1 MQTLM
6 FPFSSSFMSMWTIT
20 FCFSLFLG
28 MTMFNER
35 PNFFF
40 SLLPLLLLGEVG
52 GKKIRGELCINIVGL
67 ALNHRCNGGSVS
79 QNFELWPL
87 FTIWRFPGFKGR
99 PGFKIGF
106 YEVLTLDIFQV
117 LCLSLLLP
125 KQFQVSKKRMKSWRQ
140 KLPKS
145 QVCPYP
151 SIHPAR
157 AFCPTKSWIPTVLIT
172 NVIVVIICVFVA
184 VVISW
189 SSSWVNSS

>member
-1 MQTLM
+1 M

-40 SLLPLLLLGEVG
+40 SLLPVLLLGEVG
-52 GKKIRGELCINIVGL
+52 AKKIRGELCINKVGL

-99 PGFKIGF
+99 PAFRIGL
-106 YEVLTLDIFQV
+106 YEVLTLDILQV

-125 KQFQVSKKRMKSWRQ
+125 KQFQVSKKRMKKTELQMMLKKIENKNCQ
-140 KLPKS
+140 KAKFAL
-145 QVCPYP
+145 
-151 SIHPAR
+151 IHPSTLHV
-157 AFCPTKSWIPTVLIT
+157 P
-172 NVIVVIICVFVA
+172 FV
-184 VVISW
+184 
-189 SSSWVNSS
+189 

>member
-1 MQTLM
+1 
-6 FPFSSSFMSMWTIT
+6 
-20 FCFSLFLG
+20 

-40 SLLPLLLLGEVG
+40 SLLPVLLLGEVG
-52 GKKIRGELCINIVGL
+52 AKKIRGELCINKVGL

-99 PGFKIGF
+99 PAFRIGL

-125 KQFQVSKKRMKSWRQ
+125 KQFQVSKKRMKKTELQMMLKKVEDKNCQ
-140 KLPKS
+140 KAKFAL
-145 QVCPYP
+145 
-151 SIHPAR
+151 IHPSTLHVPFVQQKVGSLLDHLDHQCYCCYYLC
-157 AFCPTKSWIPTVLIT
+157 FCCCCYHLVFQLSEFLI
-172 NVIVVIICVFVA
+172 A
-184 VVISW
+184 
-189 SSSWVNSS
+189 

>member
-1 MQTLM
+1 M
-6 FPFSSSFMSMWTIT
+6 
-20 FCFSLFLG
+20 
-28 MTMFNER
+28 
-35 PNFFF
+35 
-40 SLLPLLLLGEVG
+40 LLLGEVG
-52 GKKIRGELCINIVGL
+52 GKKIRGELCINKVGL

-106 YEVLTLDIFQV
+106 YEVLTLDILQV

-125 KQFQVSKKRMKSWRQ
+125 KQFQVSKKRMKKTQLQMMLKKNWKQ

-184 VVISW
+184 VVIIW

>member
-1 MQTLM
+1 M

-28 MTMFNER
+28 MTMFNEH
-35 PNFFF
+35 PNYFF
-40 SLLPLLLLGEVG
+40 SLLPVLLLGGVGDG

-99 PGFKIGF
+99 PAFRIGL

-125 KQFQVSKKRMKSWRQ
+125 KQFQVSKKRMKKTELQMMLKKFKTKIAKKPSFP
-140 KLPKS
+140 L
-145 QVCPYP
+145 
-151 SIHPAR
+151 SIHPPCTCLLSNKKLDPYCADH
-157 AFCPTKSWIPTVLIT
+157 
-172 NVIVVIICVFVA
+172 
-184 VVISW
+184 
-189 SSSWVNSS
+189 

>member
-1 MQTLM
+1 
-6 FPFSSSFMSMWTIT
+6 
-20 FCFSLFLG
+20 

-40 SLLPLLLLGEVG
+40 SLLPVLLLGEVG
-52 GKKIRGELCINIVGL
+52 AKKIRGELCINKVGL

-106 YEVLTLDIFQV
+106 YEVLTLDILQV

-125 KQFQVSKKRMKSWRQ
+125 KQFQVSKKRMKKTELQMMLKKIENKNCQ
-140 KLPKS
+140 KAKFAL
-145 QVCPYP
+145 
-151 SIHPAR
+151 IHPSTLHVP
-157 AFCPTKSWIPTVLIT
+157 FVQQKVGSLLCWSLMLLLLLFVFLLPLLSFVLP
-172 NVIVVIICVFVA
+172 VE
-184 VVISW
+184 
-189 SSSWVNSS
+189 